1 MYDLIIKSVVAL
13 LFAALGVVG
22 LTRQYQ
28 MLQQN
33 SYFFSRYFRWYKG
46 AFGFSAIIS
55 IVFAVLGGVVLGIG
69 FVPKLKLTNICIA
82 ITLLIY
88 LYISTGIAVKKN
100 KKSIKKLVVTARVK
114 RMIITAAVLYVI
126 IAVLSVILTET
137 ASDITFAL
145 LFFLAA
151 YAPVVAVLSLVIMK
165 PVEKAIANYYVND
178 AKKILREHSGL
189 KIIGITG
196 SYGKT
201 STKFILGRI
210 LNEKFN
216 TLVTPENY
224 NTPMGVVITVR
235 GHLKP
240 QTEIFVCEM
249 GAKRKGDIA
258 EVCDIANPDLGV
270 ITSVGPQHLDTFG
283 NIETVVST
291 KFELADRV
299 KENNGKM
306 FLNTDN
312 LLIKE
317 QAEKYDS
324 ITYGTKD
331 CNCVAENISYSPQ
344 GLKLTVKSSDVKFD
358 VTSRLLG
365 LHNALNIT
373 AASAVALHLG
383 LTPEEIAFAVSK
395 LKPVEHRLELKP
407 YINGATLIDDAYN
420 SNPEGCLEAVRVL
433 GSFEDMKKILVTP
446 GLVELGDKEY
456 ECNRNLGSE
465 AAKHADI
472 IILVGK
478 KRSVPIAEG
487 IHETGF
493 NNSNLHIVSSFSEA
507 VKIFTPMCDKNTVLL
522 FENDLPDNY
531 LE

>member
-1 MYDLIIKSVVAL
+1 MDLILKIAFAVAVAVFGTL
-13 LFAALGVVG
+13 G

-33 SYFFSRYFRWYKG
+33 SYFLSRYFRWYKG
-46 AFGFSAIIS
+46 AFSTFDIVTVLLSVLGAVAIGLGVTAEVSTFNVVNSTVLVAVTLLFSLIS
-55 IVFAVLGGVVLGIG
+55 I
-69 FVPKLKLTNICIA
+69 N
-82 ITLLIY
+82 
-88 LYISTGIAVKKN
+88 KN
-100 KKSIKKLVVTARVK
+100 KKSIKKLVLTARVK
-114 RMIITAAVLYVI
+114 RMITAGAVIFCIL
-126 IAVLSVILTET
+126 AVLSVVLGKVFAILLYVCAVYSPIVT
-137 ASDITFAL
+137 
-145 LFFLAA
+145 
-151 YAPVVAVLSLVIMK
+151 VLSLLVMK
-165 PVEKAIANYYVND
+165 PIEKAISNYYVYD
-178 AKKILREHSGL
+178 AKKILREHKNL
-189 KIIGITG
+189 KVIGVTG

-210 LNEKFN
+210 LNEKYN

-235 GHLKP
+235 NFLKP

-258 EVCDIANPDLGV
+258 EVCDIADPDLGI

-299 KENNGKM
+299 KSKNGKM
-306 FLNTDN
+306 FLNADN
-312 LLIKE
+312 ELIRQKC
-317 QAEKYDS
+317 ADYDC
-324 ITYGTKD
+324 ITYGTTD
-331 CNCVAENISYSPQ
+331 CDCMAENVSYSPS
-344 GLKLTVKSSDVKFD
+344 GLTLTIKHGDKCFN
-358 VTSRLLG
+358 VTSKLLG

-373 AASAVALHLG
+373 AAAAVALHLR
-383 LTPEEIAFAVSK
+383 LSPEEIAFAVSK
-395 LKPVEHRLELKP
+395 LKPIEHRLELKN

-433 GSFEDMKKILVTP
+433 GSFDGMKKILVTP
-446 GLVELGDKEY
+446 GLVELGDKEF
-456 ECNRNLGSE
+456 ECNKRLGSE
-465 AAKHADI
+465 AAKHADV

-487 IHETGF
+487 INETGF
-493 NNSNLHIVSSFSEA
+493 NNENLFVVSSFAEA
-507 VKIFTPMCDKNTVLL
+507 VKVFTPMCDNKTVLL

>member
-1 MYDLIIKSVVAL
+1 MDLILKIAFAVLVAV
-13 LFAALGVVG
+13 FGTVG

-33 SYFFSRYFRWYKG
+33 SYFLSRYFRWYTG
-46 AFGFSAIIS
+46 AFGTFDVVTILLS
-55 IVFAVLGGVVLGIG
+55 VLGAVAIGLGVVSGFSTFNAVNTGIL
-69 FVPKLKLTNICIA
+69 VA
-82 ITLLIY
+82 VTLLFSI
-88 LYISTGIAVKKN
+88 IAVNKN
-100 KKSIKKLVVTARVK
+100 KKSIKKLVLTARVK
-114 RMIITAAVLYVI
+114 RMICAAAVMFVL
-126 IAVLSVILTET
+126 IAALSVIFDGLVGK
-137 ASDITFAL
+137 IFAIL
-145 LFFLAA
+145 LFVCAV
-151 YAPVVAVLSLVIMK
+151 YSPVVTVLSLLVMK
-165 PVEKAIANYYVND
+165 PAEKAISNYYVND
-178 AKKILREHSGL
+178 AKKILREHRDL
-189 KIIGITG
+189 KVIGVTG

-210 LNEKFN
+210 LNEKYN

-235 GHLKP
+235 NYLKP

-258 EVCDIANPDLGV
+258 EVCDIANPDLGI

-299 KENNGKM
+299 KAKNGKM
-306 FLNTDN
+306 FLNADN
-312 LLIKE
+312 NLIKSKV
-317 QAEKYDS
+317 ADYDS

-331 CNCVAENISYSPQ
+331 CDCLAENVSYSPS
-344 GLKLTVKSSDVKFD
+344 GLKVTIKSGDTVFG
-358 VTSRLLG
+358 VTSKLLG

-373 AASAVALHLG
+373 AAAAVALHLG

-395 LKPVEHRLELKP
+395 LKPIEHRLELKP

-433 GSFEDMKKILVTP
+433 GSFDGMKKILVTP
-446 GLVELGDKEY
+446 GLVELGDKEF
-456 ECNRNLGSE
+456 ECNKRLGAE

-478 KRSVPIAEG
+478 KRSIPLAEG
-487 IHETGF
+487 IGETGF
-493 NNSNLHIVSSFSEA
+493 ETENLYVVSSFAEA
-507 VKIFTPMCDKNTVLL
+507 VKVFTPMCDKNTVLL

>member
-1 MYDLIIKSVVAL
+1 MDLILKITFAV
-13 LFAALGVVG
+13 FTAALGTLG

-33 SYFFSRYFRWYKG
+33 SYFLSRYFKWYKG
-46 AFGFSAIIS
+46 AFNFFDITTLLVSVLGAVAVFFGVTSSFSLFNAVNTAILIAVIGLFAII
-55 IVFAVLGGVVLGIG
+55 AV
-69 FVPKLKLTNICIA
+69 N
-82 ITLLIY
+82 
-88 LYISTGIAVKKN
+88 KN
-100 KKSIKKLVVTARVK
+100 KKSIKKLVLTARVK
-114 RMIITAAVLYVI
+114 RMIFAAAVLFSTL
-126 IAVLSVILTET
+126 AVLSVTLSGVGSKIFGIALFIC
-137 ASDITFAL
+137 AVYSPIIT
-145 LFFLAA
+145 
-151 YAPVVAVLSLVIMK
+151 VLSLIVMK
-165 PVEKAIANYYVND
+165 PVEKAISNYYVLD
-178 AKKILREHSGL
+178 AKKILHEHKNL
-189 KIIGITG
+189 KVIGVTG

-210 LNEKFN
+210 LSEKYN
-216 TLVTPENY
+216 TLITPENY

-235 GHLKP
+235 NYLKP

-258 EVCDIANPDLGV
+258 EVCDIANPDLGI

-291 KFELADRV
+291 KFELADHV
-299 KENNGKM
+299 KSKNGKM
-306 FLNTDN
+306 FLNSDN
-312 LLIKE
+312 ELIK
-317 QAEKYDS
+317 QKLTQYDT

-331 CNCVAENISYSPQ
+331 CDCKALDVSYSPS
-344 GLKLTVKSSDVKFD
+344 GLKLTIQSDDLKFD
-358 VTSRLLG
+358 VTSKLLG

-373 AASAVALHLG
+373 AAASVALHLG

-395 LKPVEHRLELKP
+395 LKPVEHRLELKN

-433 GSFEDMKKILVTP
+433 GSFDGMKKILVTP
-446 GLVELGDKEY
+446 GLVELGDKEF
-456 ECNRNLGSE
+456 ECNKRLGAE
-465 AAKHADI
+465 AAKHADV

-478 KRSVPIAEG
+478 KRSIPIAEG
-487 IHETGF
+487 INETKF
-493 NNSNLHIVSSFSEA
+493 CKDNLYTVSSFAEA
-507 VKIFTPMCDKNTVLL
+507 VKLFTPMCDKNTVLL

>member
-1 MYDLIIKSVVAL
+1 MDLILKIA
-13 LFAALGVVG
+13 FAVLTAAFGTMG

-33 SYFFSRYFRWYKG
+33 SYFLSRYFRWYKG
-46 AFGFSAIIS
+46 AFGIFDVVTLILATLGAISIALGVTDEFSIFNAINTGVLIVIVLLLGIIS
-55 IVFAVLGGVVLGIG
+55 V
-69 FVPKLKLTNICIA
+69 N
-82 ITLLIY
+82 
-88 LYISTGIAVKKN
+88 KN
-100 KKSIKKLVVTARVK
+100 KKSIKKLVLTARVK
-114 RMIITAAVLYVI
+114 RMIAAASVI
-126 IAVLSVILTET
+126 FSVIAVLSVVLQGILGR
-137 ASDITFAL
+137 IFGVVLFVCAL
-145 LFFLAA
+145 
-151 YAPVVAVLSLVIMK
+151 YSPVVTVLSCIFMK

-178 AKKILREHSGL
+178 AKKILREHKGL
-189 KIIGITG
+189 KVIGITG

-210 LNEKFN
+210 LNERYN

-235 GHLKP
+235 NHLRP
-240 QTEIFVCEM
+240 QTEIFVCEI

-258 EVCDIANPDLGV
+258 EVCDIADPDLGV

-299 KENNGKM
+299 KKKNGKM

-312 LLIKE
+312 GLIK
-317 QAEKYDS
+317 AKADDYDS
-324 ITYGTKD
+324 VTYGTAD
-331 CNCVAENISYSPQ
+331 CDCKAENITYSPS
-344 GLKLTVKSSDVKFD
+344 GLTLTVKAGDICFD
-358 VTSRLLG
+358 VTSKLLG

-373 AASAVALHLG
+373 AAAAVALHLG

-395 LKPVEHRLELKP
+395 LKPVEHRLELKN
-407 YINGATLIDDAYN
+407 YIGGSTLIDDAYN

-433 GSFEDMKKILVTP
+433 GSFEGMKKILVTP

-456 ECNRNLGSE
+456 ECNRRLGVE
-465 AAKHADI
+465 AAKYADI

-478 KRSVPIAEG
+478 KRSIPIAEG
-487 IHETGF
+487 VKESGKF
-493 NNSNLHIVSSFSEA
+493 PADNLYTVSSFAEA
-507 VKIFTPMCDKNTVLL
+507 VKLFTPMCDKNTVLL

-531 LE
+531 LQ